1 MPTQPDEK
9 DILALY
15 QHLNDEVWP
24 KCRDKFETIDS
35 FIWGTYKVWMKPEH
49 QDRPVWRP
57 STASNI
63 VATASDNQLAYVPKI
78 HIVDVAE
85 SATRKKRKELLEN
98 FLEAVFYDSSLRETV
113 LPWKQLGKY
122 LVTYGYAILDGPRLD
137 FTDQEEAEGEG
148 NWNPF
153 RIRVPHPARV
163 LLDPNEKRPREGLKV
178 WKAYAKDLEDLS
190 IRKAKEA
197 ATGRWVKEWYRPGE
211 MSPYHPVDVME
222 YFSNEW
228 HVLMTIAGE
237 TIFAEPNTW
246 GFCPFLHA
254 FSGWGLEASSQDGA
268 GPERQAVGILE
279 WIQDSLKAQAQEWSS
294 GHNLMMRQA
303 WAQMGTTRAPEEVA
317 QQMAQDGILEGRKED
332 YWTLETLK
340 IDDWMFRLGEKYSQ
354 DIEDGTF
361 TKPIRGGREP
371 GVTTM
376 GQHAMQ
382 LQAAQR
388 KFRPLQ
394 EQMNQMATIVAQRI
408 LKLIEI
414 YGKPLTVGGFKVKP
428 EDVGKDY
435 AVRVTF
441 ELVDPVL
448 QLQAREVGMREVGMG
463 IKSKISYRELDL
475 RIENEQQEQERL
487 YEDKLNEHPAIVEAG
502 VETIAKQRSME
513 EVIKRWEEERLMAE
527 QMIKSGGAKSTGFSI
542 ETPGPGGG
550 ALRQPLSEETA
561 KPGQSIGM
569 EEKI

>member
-1 MPTQPDEK
+1 MPKQPETS

-15 QHLNDEVWP
+15 RHLNDTVWP
-24 KCRDKFETIDS
+24 KCHGKFETIDS
-35 FIWGTYKVWMKPEH
+35 FIWGTFPVWTKPEH
-49 QDRPVWRP
+49 KDRPIWRP
-57 STASNI
+57 STAANI
-63 VATASDNQLAYVPKI
+63 VAAASDNQLAYVPKV
-78 HIVDVAE
+78 HIVDIAE
-85 SATRKKRKELLEN
+85 SAVRKKRKELLEN
-98 FLEAVFYDSSLRETV
+98 FLEAVFYDSSLMEPV

-122 LVTYGYAILDGPRLD
+122 LVTYGYGIVDGPRLD
-137 FTDQEEAEGEG
+137 FTDKEEAEGEG

-153 RIRVPHPARV
+153 RIRAPHPSRI
-163 LLDPNEKRPREGLKV
+163 LLDPTEKRPREGLKV
-178 WKAYAKDLEDLS
+178 WKEYAKDLEDLS
-190 IRKAKEA
+190 LRKAKTPAE
-197 ATGRWVKEWYRPGE
+197 GRWVKEWYRPGE
-211 MSPYHPVDVME
+211 MSPYQTIDVME
-222 YFSNEW
+222 YFSKDW
-228 HVLMTIAGE
+228 HILMTQAGE
-237 TIFAEPNTW
+237 VIFVEPNTW

-254 FSGWGLEASSQDGA
+254 FGGWGMETSSQDGA
-268 GPERQAVGILE
+268 SPEKQAVGILE
-279 WIQDSLKAQAQEWSS
+279 WIQDTLKAQAQEWSS

-303 WAQMGTTRAPEEVA
+303 WAPFGTTRAPEEVA
-317 QQMAQDGILEGRKED
+317 QQLAQDGILEGRKDD

-340 IDDWMFRLGEKYSQ
+340 VDDWMFRLGEKYAQ

-414 YGKPLTVGGFKVKP
+414 YGEPLTVGGFKVKP

-463 IKSKISYRELDL
+463 LKSGITYREHDL

-487 YEDKLNEHPAIVEAG
+487 YEDKLNQHPAVVEAG
-502 VETIAKQRSME
+502 VEAIAKQKGME
-513 EVIKRWEEERLMAE
+513 EVIKRWEEQQELAAA
-527 QMIKSGGAKSTGFSI
+527 GGAPGGG
-542 ETPGPGGG
+542 PGPGG
-550 ALRQPLSEETA
+550 LRQPLSEETT
-561 KPGQSIGM
+561 KPGQTMGM
-569 EEKI
+569 EG